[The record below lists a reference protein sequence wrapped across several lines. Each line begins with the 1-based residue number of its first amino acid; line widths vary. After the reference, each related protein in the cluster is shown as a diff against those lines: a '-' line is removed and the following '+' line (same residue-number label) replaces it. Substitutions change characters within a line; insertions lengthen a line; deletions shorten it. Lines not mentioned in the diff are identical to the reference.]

1 MLNINYNLSGEKMEI
16 SKWKYKCKN
25 GHIFEQPY
33 TKEQLF
39 YSKHICPI
47 CSVKEFRK
55 ILVADIDKDNK
66 IVTKMER

>member
-1 MLNINYNLSGEKMEI
+1 MVI

-25 GHIFEQPY
+25 GHIFKHPY
-33 TKEQLF
+33 TEEQLF

-55 ILVADIDKDNK
+55 ILVADINEDKK
-66 IVTKMER
+66 TVTKIEK

>member
-1 MLNINYNLSGEKMEI
+1 MVK

-25 GHIFEQPY
+25 GHIFKHPY
-33 TKEQLF
+33 TEEQLF

-55 ILVADIDKDNK
+55 ILVADINEDKK
-66 IVTKMER
+66 TVTKIER

>member
-1 MLNINYNLSGEKMEI
+1 MEI

-25 GHIFEQPY
+25 GHIFEHPY
-33 TKEQLF
+33 TEDQLF

-55 ILVADIDKDNK
+55 ILVADIDEDKN
-66 IVTKMER
+66 IVTKIER